1 MEENKITEKKE
12 LGTQWL
18 GFLYRFFVLQCFI
31 IVCSILGTFSKIIE
45 HKKYYGS
52 TSEINGFLYFL
63 IFMYIVRLIA
73 KISVFAAK
81 KDKYS
86 PFFLSFMIDFICISL
101 PPYYG
106 NGIMAFFGFLTKFFL
121 AAAIIIPNMVYVT
134 KRKSLLTSVDQLTQT
149 KTQEPQQLTRRNVKC
164 GKCGHI
170 GPYDGNCPECGST
183 LKFYFD
189 EPIEQPINN
198 NVDDKNTEKEV
209 NEETNNETPS
219 ISEDLPTD

>member
-1 MEENKITEKKE
+1 MEENKTTEKKE

-18 GFLYRFFVLQCFI
+18 SFLYRFFILQCIII
-31 IVCSILGTFSKIIE
+31 IVCSIFGTFSKIIE

-86 PFFLSFMIDFICISL
+86 PFFLSLMIDFICISL

-134 KRKSLLTSVDQLTQT
+134 KRKSLLTSADQVLQT
-149 KTQEPQQLTRRNVKC
+149 KKQEPQQLTRRNVKC

-170 GPYDGNCPECGST
+170 GPYDGNCPECGSSI
-183 LKFYFD
+183 KFYFD
-189 EPIEQPINN
+189 EPIEQPIS
-198 NVDDKNTEKEV
+198 DIT
-209 NEETNNETPS
+209 NET
-219 ISEDLPTD
+219 ISEN

>member
-1 MEENKITEKKE
+1 M
-12 LGTQWL
+12 
-18 GFLYRFFVLQCFI
+18 
-31 IVCSILGTFSKIIE
+31 GTFSKIIE
-45 HKKYYGS
+45 HKKYYGA

-63 IFMYIVRLIA
+63 IFMCIVRLIT
-73 KISVFAAK
+73 KIAVFAAK

-86 PFFLSFMIDFICISL
+86 PFFLSFMVDFICISL

-106 NGIMAFFGFLTKFFL
+106 SGIMAFFGFLTKFFL

-149 KTQEPQQLTRRNVKC
+149 KTQEPQQLTRRNIKC

-189 EPIEQPINN
+189 EPIEQPIN
-198 NVDDKNTEKEV
+198 DITDKPTPEKDVKEESY
-209 NEETNNETPS
+209 NELSSN
-219 ISEDLPTD
+219 

>member
-18 GFLYRFFVLQCFI
+18 SFLYRFFILQCII
-31 IVCSILGTFSKIIE
+31 IVCSIFVTFSKIIE
-45 HKKYYGS
+45 HKKSYDS
-52 TSEINGFLYFL
+52 TPEINGLLYFL

-73 KISVFAAK
+73 KISVFTAK

-86 PFFLSFMIDFICISL
+86 PLFLSLMIDFICISL

-106 NGIMAFFGFLTKFFL
+106 DGVIAFLGFLTKLLL
-121 AAAIIIPNMVYVT
+121 AAAIIIPNMVYVS
-134 KRKSLLTSVDQLTQT
+134 KRKSLLTSADQVLQT
-149 KTQEPQQLTRRNVKC
+149 KKQEPQQLTRRNIKC

-189 EPIEQPINN
+189 EPIEQPIN
-198 NVDDKNTEKEV
+198 DITD
-209 NEETNNETPS
+209 ET
-219 ISEDLPTD
+219 ISEKDVKEESYNELSSN